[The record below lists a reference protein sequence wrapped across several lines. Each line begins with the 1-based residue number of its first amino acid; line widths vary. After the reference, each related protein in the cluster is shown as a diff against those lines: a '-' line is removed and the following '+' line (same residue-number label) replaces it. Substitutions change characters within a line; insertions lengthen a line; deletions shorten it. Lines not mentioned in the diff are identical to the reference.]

1 MRLGLRARR
10 RDGTIKDRA
19 AIVRKQLGARSVVL
33 IGMMGAGKS
42 AVGRR
47 LASKLQLP
55 FIDADTEIETAAGK
69 TITEI
74 FADHGEAYFR
84 EGERK
89 VIARLL
95 KDGPL
100 VLATG
105 GGAYMDPRT
114 RQIIR
119 DHGISVWLKA
129 DLGVLINRVHRRD
142 DRPLLMTGDRK
153 AVMQELM
160 TKRYPVYAKADI
172 TVPSRD
178 VPHEVIVGEIIA
190 ALYKCPLIAPPR
202 GGKRQGR

>member
-19 AIVRKQLGARSVVL
+19 AIVGKQLGERSVVL

-47 LASKLQLP
+47 LATKLQLP

-95 KDGPL
+95 KDGPQ

-105 GGAYMDPRT
+105 GGAYMDART
-114 RQIIR
+114 RQAIR
-119 DHGISVWLKA
+119 ERGISVWLKA
-129 DLGVLINRVHRRD
+129 DIGVLMNRVQRRD
-142 DRPLLMTGDRK
+142 NRPLLMAGEPKDVMK
-153 AVMQELM
+153 ALM
-160 TKRYPVYAKADI
+160 KKRYPVYAKADI
-172 TVPSRD
+172 TVLSRD

-190 ALYKCPLIAPPR
+190 ALYKCPLVAPPR
-202 GGKRQGR
+202 DGKR